1 MPPTL
6 LFGTSTLGMDGTS
19 FQHASDIGPLFTLL
33 KSGEVAHLDTAA
45 RYPPLNPGRSEQ
57 LLGEANVSSEN
68 LLIDTKIATPT
79 PDGRGE
85 LTREAVRKSVEESL
99 NRLKVKKVNVLYAHR
114 MDEETSIEE
123 QVRAFDEQI
132 DAGRCVAVSFFGL
145 GLGLVLEVGCTADQG
160 QWGVSNHSIPQLET
174 IFKVCDERRLPKPA
188 VYQGAYNAVTRGMEK
203 ELLPLLRRHGV
214 RFVAYR

>member
-6 LFGTSTLGMDGTS
+6 LLGTSTLGMDGTS
-19 FQHASDIGPLFTLL
+19 FQHTSDIAPLFTALR
-33 KSGEVAHLDTAA
+33 SGGVTHLDTAA

-132 DAGRCVAVSFFGL
+132 DAGRCLAVSFLALLLKEGVRL
-145 GLGLVLEVGCTADQG
+145 IKVK
-160 QWGVSNHSIPQLET
+160 WGVSNHSIAQLEA
-174 IFKVCDERRLPKPA
+174 IFKVCEERSLPKPA

-203 ELLPLLRRHGV
+203 KLLLLLRRHGV